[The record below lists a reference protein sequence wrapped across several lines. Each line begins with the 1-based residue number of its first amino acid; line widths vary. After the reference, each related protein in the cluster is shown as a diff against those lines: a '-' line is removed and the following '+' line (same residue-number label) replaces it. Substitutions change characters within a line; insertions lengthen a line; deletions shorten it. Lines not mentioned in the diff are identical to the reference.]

1 MILAMADI
9 ILASL
14 ASYLIQHLNGVF
26 KYTVSALI
34 RISLRI
40 YVSGG
45 DAPRIFLRNSGSPVV
60 FRGRNTPRSAR
71 AQNVD
76 SESEGG
82 LFIASQPGISDAW
95 TAPAVMSHRY

>member
-1 MILAMADI
+1 MADI

-34 RISLRI
+34 HISLRI

-45 DAPRIFLRNSGSPVV
+45 DAPRIFLRNSGSPCRVSRAKHST
-60 FRGRNTPRSAR
+60 FREGAECLFGPRGRVPHCFATMDCPCWDA
-71 AQNVD
+71 
-76 SESEGG
+76 
-82 LFIASQPGISDAW
+82 LPIGIEL
-95 TAPAVMSHRY
+95 VVK